1 MSNTDGGFP
10 PLNMLLVQ
18 DRGHTTYKRVR
29 LDETFEWASAGW
41 QLVCLV
47 QEVAVSSYGA
57 PPAVTTYAVLRRDPE
72 SEVARLNDEL
82 AAERQR
88 ASAAWEKMR
97 AADIKAQQAEKAAET
112 ARAEAE
118 QLRTRLAKEDEAQ
131 TALLRRRDAMEK
143 ELGAERAKLAK
154 LVEVLGTDRVRE
166 ILSGAP

>member
-10 PLNMLLVQ
+10 PLNMLLIQ

-47 QEVAVSSYGA
+47 QEVAMSSYAA

-82 AAERQR
+82 ADERKR
-88 ASAAWEKMR
+88 ASLAWEEMQ
-97 AADIKAQQAEKAAET
+97 AANTKVQRVELAAET
-112 ARAEAE
+112 ARETAEKRAAE
-118 QLRTRLAKEDEAQ
+118 FARMRQDYEDRLARLQ
-131 TALLRRRDAMEK
+131 QMEG